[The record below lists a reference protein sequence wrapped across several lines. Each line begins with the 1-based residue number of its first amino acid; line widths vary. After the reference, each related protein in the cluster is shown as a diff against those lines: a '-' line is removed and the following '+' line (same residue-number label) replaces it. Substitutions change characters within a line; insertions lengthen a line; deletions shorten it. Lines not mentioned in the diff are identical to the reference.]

1 MGIQTNQQKPS
12 NTSSFIACTNHP
24 SSEASRSLHTL
35 HISLAKSL
43 EISHYQPIYPI
54 MSADEYKAEGNKLF
68 AAKEFE
74 KAIEQFTK
82 AIEASPAPNHV
93 LYSNRSACYASLK
106 VFNKAL
112 EDAEQC
118 VDINN
123 TWAKGY
129 NRVGA
134 AQYGL
139 GNFDDARKAY
149 SKAVELDPSNTMA
162 QNGLMA
168 IEQAESARNQ
178 QPDMGL
184 GRMFSDPELIT
195 KLKNN
200 PKTAELMKDPSLVT
214 KLLQIQ
220 ANPQAGMSTMLT
232 DPRMMTV
239 MAALMGIDIDMPI
252 PEEGKSESTS
262 APKEQPQP
270 AKEEPEIKK
279 PKVEEKKPEAKTETK
294 TETLTDSQDVEM
306 EDADKEDT
314 KGDKAAADA
323 AKAEGNTLYKQR
335 KFDEAIAQYEKA
347 WKLYKDITYLNN
359 RAAAEFE
366 KGDYDAAIASC
377 ETAIEEGRAVR
388 ADYKVIAKSFARLGN
403 CYLKKDDLE
412 AAAKNF
418 DKSLTEHRTPEV
430 LSKLRATQKDI
441 KNREALLYVDADKA
455 EEARLEGKEYFT
467 KGDWPNAV
475 KAYTEMVKRAPEDA
489 RGYSNRA
496 AALAKLMSFPDAVK
510 DCDTA
515 IQKDPTFIRAYIR
528 KANAQLAMKEYSHVI
543 ETLNDAREK
552 DLEVNAGKNV
562 LEIDQLYNKAA
573 SQRFLAIEGET
584 PEQTMERVSRDP
596 EIVSILQDPVM
607 QGILGQARENPAAL
621 QDHMRN
627 PEVNKKIQTLIAA
640 GVIRTR

>member
-1 MGIQTNQQKPS
+1 
-12 NTSSFIACTNHP
+12 
-24 SSEASRSLHTL
+24 
-35 HISLAKSL
+35 
-43 EISHYQPIYPI
+43 
-54 MSADEYKAEGNKLF
+54 MSAEEYKAEGNKYF

-74 KAIEQFTK
+74 KAIDLFTK
-82 AIEASPAPNHV
+82 AIDASPQPNHV
-93 LYSNRSACYASLK
+93 LFSNRSACYASLK

-112 EDAEQC
+112 EDAEKC
-118 VDINN
+118 VEING

-139 GNFDDARKAY
+139 GNFDDARKSY
-149 SKAVELDPSNTMA
+149 SEALKLDPNNAMA
-162 QNGLMA
+162 QGGLTA
-168 IEQAESARNQ
+168 IEQAEASRNS

-184 GRMFSDPELIT
+184 GLMFSDPNLIT

-200 PKTAELMKDPSLVT
+200 PKTAELIKDPSLVA

-220 ANPQAGMSTMLT
+220 ANPQAGMQTMLS
-232 DPRMMTV
+232 DPRMMTI
-239 MAALMGIDIDMPI
+239 MAALMGIDLQAPDLNP
-252 PEEGKSESTS
+252 GSSESQETAS
-262 APKEQPQP
+262 VNSEETKVEEPAFKPREQEPQQKPKEQP
-270 AKEEPEIKK
+270 KEE
-279 PKVEEKKPEAKTETK
+279 AKSEP
-294 TETLTDSQDVEM
+294 QDVEM
-306 EDADKEDT
+306 EDSSKSE
-314 KGDKAAADA
+314 ADA
-323 AKAEGNTLYKQR
+323 AKAEGNKFYKQR
-335 KFDEAIAQYEKA
+335 KFDEAISHYNKA
-347 WKLYKDITYLNN
+347 WELFKDITYLNN
-359 RAAAEFE
+359 RAAAEYE
-366 KGDYDAAIASC
+366 KGDYDAAIATC
-377 ETAIEEGRAVR
+377 ETAIDEGRAAR

-430 LSKLRATQKDI
+430 LTKLRSTQKEI
-441 KNREALLYVDADKA
+441 KTREALLYVDPEKA

-496 AALAKLMSFPDAVK
+496 AALAKLMSFPDAVR
-510 DCDTA
+510 DCDLA

-543 ETLNDAREK
+543 DTLTEAREK
-552 DLEVNAGKNV
+552 DLELNAGKNV

-627 PEVNKKIQTLIAA
+627 PEVSKKINTLIAA